1 MLKLSEKTL
10 EGKLRHKTRNNM
22 CYEFAS
28 KLLAEMG

>member
-10 EGKLRHKTRNNM
+10 GGKLRHKM

-28 KLLAEMG
+28 KLLAEMGEG